1 MTHLLYHLRICCAAS
16 LVLAGVL
23 MLGISAVT
31 AVDAATLIVTR
42 PQRTRGDDVTR
53 RARPGIRQSKSAPKS
68 NAKLHRRREQALN
81 TLIEIAS
88 DARKFENQLYSARVQ
103 SLCADALWS
112 FNESAARSIFLRA
125 WESATPGDATHTVDS
140 STIKDKSLPIRS
152 QTNTRM
158 TEARQEVLAKV
169 AARDSRLAEKFLREV
184 VEEEKKLAQFDDKV
198 ERLSSGTLRGSRM
211 SSSNERRL
219 QLAEILLGRGER
231 GPAAKMTAPLIR
243 EGVSV
248 ELIAFLLRFREHD
261 AAQADAMF
269 LRTIHTTGANGADAN
284 SVLLLSTYVIS
295 PRVLVV
301 VTEGSTNYRALP
313 SPTNATP
320 VALNVRAAFY
330 DFAAR
335 ALVARTRAAM
345 SDPHE
350 TSALFFANARLLPFF
365 EREAPPHHVAALRA
379 CQAALAGQ
387 LEESRREALMRQS
400 EVTSV
405 TSKNPTDTLRP
416 LLDGL
421 EREQNKSKHDAMRL
435 AIISTAARHKLWAR
449 ARDVVAEIEDVDT
462 RREALLL
469 IAIRQIE
476 NLSRSY
482 AEETHNDYERAATF
496 VRNADVPPLARAW
509 GLVQAAELAERRG
522 RKEHAVELLNEAIS
536 HAANI
541 TNNTHGR
548 VAAFVAAAKVV
559 ARLEP
564 ARAWEML
571 ASVVQSANAVAD
583 LTGDETM
590 LELLPGQAEL
600 EWPVDVASGEASIE
614 SVSDEASFDDEVDST
629 IDATPFRLDELF
641 AAMARLDF
649 EQALAAARTL
659 NGQVPRA
666 LASIAAARVALD
678 ANDQPPMRKAK
689 AVD

>member
-1 MTHLLYHLRICCAAS
+1 MTYSLYHLRICYAAS
-16 LVLAGVL
+16 LLRAGVL
-23 MLGISAVT
+23 IVGISAVT
-31 AVDAATLIVTR
+31 AVDAATLIITR
-42 PQRTRGDDVTR
+42 QQRTRGNDATR
-53 RARPGIRQSKSAPKS
+53 RARPDVTQSKPAPKN
-68 NAKLHRRREQALN
+68 NAKLRRQREQALN
-81 TLIEIAS
+81 TLIETAR

-103 SLCADALWS
+103 SLCADALWP
-112 FNESAARSIFLRA
+112 FDEPAARSIFLRA
-125 WESATPGDATHTVDS
+125 WESAAPDDATHTVDS
-140 STIKDKSLPIRS
+140 LTIKDRHLPIRS
-152 QTNTRM
+152 QTNTHM

-184 VEEEKKLAQFDDKV
+184 VEEEKKLAPTD
-198 ERLSSGTLRGSRM
+198 EEAARLSSGATRWNRT
-211 SSSNERRL
+211 SSSGERRL
-219 QLAEILLGRGER
+219 QLAEILLERGEP

-243 EGVSV
+243 EGVSA
-248 ELIAFLLRFREHD
+248 ELIEFLLRFRERD

-269 LRTIHTTGANGADAN
+269 LRTLHTTGANGADAN
-284 SVLLLSTYVIS
+284 SVLLLSTYVVS

-301 VTEGSTNYRALP
+301 LAEGSTNYRALP
-313 SPTNATP
+313 PPANATP
-320 VALNVRAAFY
+320 VAPNVRAAFY

-335 ALVARTRAAM
+335 ALVARTHAAM
-345 SDPHE
+345 PDPNE
-350 TSALFFANARLLPFF
+350 TSALFFATARLLPFF
-365 EREAPPHHVAALRA
+365 EREAPNHAAALRA

-387 LEESRREALMRQS
+387 LEESRREALARQS
-400 EVTSV
+400 EVSSV

-421 EREQNKSKHDAMRL
+421 KREKDKSKHDVMRL

-449 ARDVVAEIEDVDT
+449 ARDVAAEIEDSDT

-482 AEETHNDYERAATF
+482 AEETRDDYERAATF

-522 RKEHAVELLNEAIS
+522 RKERAVELLNEAIG

-541 TNNTHGR
+541 ENNTHGH

-571 ASVVQSANAVAD
+571 SSVVQSANAVAD

-590 LELLPGQAEL
+590 LELLPGQAEI
-600 EWPVDVASGEASIE
+600 ESPVDAASGEASID
-614 SVSDEASFDDEVDST
+614 SVSDEASFEDEVDSAV
-629 IDATPFRLDELF
+629 DATPFRLDELF

-649 EQALAAARTL
+649 ERALAAARTL

-666 LASIAAARVALD
+666 LASIAAARVAID
-678 ANDQPPMRKAK
+678 THDQPPMRKAK